1 MKLHERWLHAAL
13 QIYEATSMIRHER
26 GRSPARGGIVETE
39 SYSLQISVS
48 RPRQWANLVD
58 RCLSSPSEDFA
69 TRNQRSR
76 NLRSGP
82 CAGIRWSSRPLKG
95 ASGRHCESG
104 APRVRTLGSFNF
116 APRRSAAVPRSPS
129 AAPTPSLEPLA
140 RIFTAP
146 ESSFGARGAGLGAA
160 KGLHLPE
167 ALGLLSLELSPET
180 SESMSRTSN
189 RADYKPK
196 ASTNSF
202 HAPEHTIQI
211 LKSSA
216 WRPRSERSFAVSFSQ
231 DMFCYS
237 LELAVD
243 SAQPVSSNPC

>member
-76 NLRSGP
+76 TLRSGP

-95 ASGRHCESG
+95 ASGRLCESG
-104 APRVRTLGSFNF
+104 RLF

-146 ESSFGARGAGLGAA
+146 GRFRCPGRGPRGYEGTPPSRGSGTVARTITGNVRIDVSNFQQGGPQTEGL
-160 KGLHLPE
+160 
-167 ALGLLSLELSPET
+167 
-180 SESMSRTSN
+180 N
-189 RADYKPK
+189 
-196 ASTNSF
+196 
-202 HAPEHTIQI
+202 
-211 LKSSA
+211 
-216 WRPRSERSFAVSFSQ
+216 
-231 DMFCYS
+231 
-237 LELAVD
+237 
-243 SAQPVSSNPC
+243 